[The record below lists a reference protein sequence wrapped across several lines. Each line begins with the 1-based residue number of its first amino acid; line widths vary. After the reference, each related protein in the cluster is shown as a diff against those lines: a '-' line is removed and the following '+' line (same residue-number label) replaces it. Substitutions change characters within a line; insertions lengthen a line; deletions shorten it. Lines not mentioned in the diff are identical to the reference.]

1 MPQDQPKPAAPY
13 LTWKTFLGSLEPFTQ
28 GIPPRIDRE
37 LWRQS
42 GLMQGLIM
50 GSYRFFGLID
60 DSDRPTAILTNIVTK
75 PEQRAA
81 IVRDLLKAGY
91 PEIMAHDLTTMTLP
105 ILQDLIEKHNVSGE
119 TRKKAITFFLQAAKY
134 AGLPLSTFIKV
145 RSTSGT
151 RRRRQRN
158 NGDATEI
165 LMVQPPPAKQEGTE
179 KVIELTSGGTVSLKV
194 SVDILSI
201 SESDRKFVF
210 DLIDKVNNYLQT
222 RRVTR
227 LESVGTGK

>member
-1 MPQDQPKPAAPY
+1 
-13 LTWKTFLGSLEPFTQ
+13 
-28 GIPPRIDRE
+28 
-37 LWRQS
+37 
-42 GLMQGLIM
+42 M

>member
-13 LTWKTFLGSLEPFTQ
+13 LPWKTFLGSLEPFTQ

-105 ILQDLIEKHNVSGE
+105 ILQDLIEKQNVSGE

>member
-1 MPQDQPKPAAPY
+1 
-13 LTWKTFLGSLEPFTQ
+13 
-28 GIPPRIDRE
+28 
-37 LWRQS
+37 
-42 GLMQGLIM
+42 
-50 GSYRFFGLID
+50 FFISFFFSSRRRHTRSKRD
-60 DSDRPTAILTNIVTK
+60 WSSDVCSSDL
-75 PEQRAA
+75 QRAA

-158 NGDATEI
+158 NGD
-165 LMVQPPPAKQEGTE
+165 
-179 KVIELTSGGTVSLKV
+179 
-194 SVDILSI
+194 
-201 SESDRKFVF
+201 
-210 DLIDKVNNYLQT
+210 
-222 RRVTR
+222 
-227 LESVGTGK
+227 

>member
-13 LTWKTFLGSLEPFTQ
+13 LPWKTFLGSLEPFTQ